1 MNEVHSAQSIVV
13 VCVANYCR
21 SPVAEYFLKQ
31 HLGSK
36 FNVYSAGINPLY
48 RVGMDPRSEKF
59 LIQNGI
65 KPKEHIPKKISLSL
79 VKNAKY
85 ILALDLYILN
95 ELNNLFPKYKEK
107 IKLLNF
113 QSPSKNLIDPF
124 KLDDTSYKSIM
135 NNIKN
140 VCFSFIF

>member
-65 KPKEHIPKKISLSL
+65 KPKEHIPKKISLNL

-85 ILALDLYILN
+85 IFALDLYILN
-95 ELNNLFPKYKEK
+95 ELNNLFPKHKEK